1 MSSIKVS
8 VGAHRHTAPTSNK
21 HSFLSK
27 DDGGQLTQ
35 DYVFWSVTGVIGFA
49 RARLNTHTHLQTPV
63 TLCREQSIR
72 GYVSKERKVT
82 RTDNSYFL
90 SLLT

>member
-1 MSSIKVS
+1 MYVDVKV
-8 VGAHRHTAPTSNK
+8 GK
-21 HSFLSK
+21 
-27 DDGGQLTQ
+27 
-35 DYVFWSVTGVIGFA
+35 
-49 RARLNTHTHLQTPV
+49 RAQTHLQTPV